1 MDKSKPALLVTGG
14 AGFIGSNFVKYYT
27 EKYPDKQVINIDK
40 LTYASSVD
48 YIASIPTD
56 NYTFIQG
63 DITDAHFI
71 NQLFESNFITGIIN
85 FAAESHVDRS
95 IKNAEK
101 FMTTNVH
108 GAFNLIN
115 CAKNAWEKQ
124 GNLEK
129 NRFHQISTDE
139 VYGSLGTT
147 GMFEENTPYDP
158 RNPYSASKASADLI
172 VKSFGYTYGM
182 NVVISS
188 CSNNYGP
195 NQHQEKLIPTIISQG
210 LQRKTIPIYGD
221 GMNVRDWLYVLD
233 HCRAIDLIYHHA
245 ERLEKYNIG
254 GNCEETNVSIAKKV
268 CALLD
273 EHPFTEK
280 DGFTH
285 EQLITFTDDRLGHDR
300 RYAVDDS
307 KLRRELNWKQEVS
320 LDEGLEKTV
329 DWYVRKWKEK
339 IH

>member
-27 EKYPDKQVINIDK
+27 EKHPDKQVINIDK
-40 LTYASSVD
+40 LTYASSLD
-48 YIASIPTD
+48 YITSISTD

-71 NQLFESNFITGIIN
+71 NQLFESYFITGIIN

-124 GNLEK
+124 GNLDK

-139 VYGSLGTT
+139 VYGSLGAT
-147 GMFEENTPYDP
+147 GMFKETTPYDP

-172 VKSFGYTYGM
+172 LKSFGYTYGM

-195 NQHQEKLIPTIISQG
+195 NQHEEKLIPTIISQA
-210 LQRKTIPIYGD
+210 LKRKTIPIYGD
-221 GMNVRDWLYVLD
+221 GMNIRDWLYVRD
-233 HCRAIDLIYHHA
+233 HCRAIDLIYHYA
-245 ERLEKYNIG
+245 DRLEKYNIG
-254 GNCEETNVSIAKKV
+254 GNCEVTNISIAKKV

-273 EHPFTEK
+273 DHPFTEK
-280 DGFTH
+280 DGFIH
-285 EQLITFTDDRLGHDR
+285 EQLITYTEDRLGHDR

-307 KLRRELNWKQEVS
+307 KLRKDLNWKQEVS